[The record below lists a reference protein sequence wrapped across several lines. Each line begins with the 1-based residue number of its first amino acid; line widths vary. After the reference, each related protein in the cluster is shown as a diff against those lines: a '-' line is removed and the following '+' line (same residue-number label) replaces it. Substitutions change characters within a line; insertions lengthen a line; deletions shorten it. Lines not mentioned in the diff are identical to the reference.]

1 MIVIKRARATIS
13 EKMGLSF
20 FREYTYIDVKQE
32 YLTEYSTSVK
42 CISCTQHSVGK
53 SPTFP

>member
-20 FREYTYIDVKQE
+20 FREYMYIDVKQE